1 MNDHETSSSGKPARR
16 AGRDGVNENTDPV
29 KDDVN
34 PAAMVEGDGSSTR
47 SKAMLIRSLA
57 LTGIFVLMVL
67 YTMYFAA
74 SLILPITVALLLNLI
89 LSPVCRFMVL
99 TIRLPQTLSA
109 LIIMLSVAASMAA
122 AVYAFA
128 APAAEWM
135 ETLPSELRR
144 LEYKLAWV
152 KEPIKKVQETKEQVD
167 RITNVDNGGGSGS
180 SSSGEGSG
188 GVGTVSLV
196 DSVLTETSDLLYGM
210 SVMLILLFFL
220 LSSGDAFLNKMVQ
233 VTPTLADKKKVVE
246 TARDIQRHVSVYLGT
261 ITLINVAIGLIVALA
276 MYVLGMPNP
285 LLWGAMLTVLNYIP
299 YLGPLICIAVVAF
312 VSLLTFDTTAE
323 ILLPPAVIFVVNILE
338 GQFITPILAGRRLAL
353 SPVAVFLSLVVLG
366 WIWGAIGV
374 LIAVPMLVTIRLVC
388 EHIEPLGPVATFL
401 RRH

>member
-1 MNDHETSSSGKPARR
+1 M
-16 AGRDGVNENTDPV
+16 NENSEPGE
-29 KDDVN
+29 DDVN
-34 PAAMVEGDGSSTR
+34 PAELVQGNGRSTQ

-57 LTGIFVLMVL
+57 LTGIFILMVL

-89 LSPVCRFMVL
+89 FSPVCRFMVMTL
-99 TIRLPQTLSA
+99 RIPQTLSA
-109 LIIMLSVAASMAA
+109 LVIMLSVAATMAA
-122 AVYAFA
+122 GVYAFA

-167 RITNVDNGGGSGS
+167 RITNVDNDAGSQAPSGS
-180 SSSGEGSG
+180 AGAA
-188 GVGTVSLV
+188 VGTVSLV

-261 ITLINVAIGLIVALA
+261 ITLINIAIGVIVALA
-276 MYVLGMPNP
+276 MYILGMPNP

-299 YLGPLICIAVVAF
+299 YLGPLICIAVVGF
-312 VSLLTFDTTAE
+312 VSLLTFDTPAE
-323 ILLPPAVIFVVNILE
+323 VLLPPAVIFAVNILE
-338 GQFITPILAGRRLAL
+338 GQFVTPILAGRRLAL

-388 EHIEPLGPVATFL
+388 EHIEPLAPVATFL